1 MNGNPESGEGRSG
14 PLFFVAWIGLAV
26 VTLIAAIAVVT
37 VRGQAVR
44 SQTDLLNQQADQ
56 GQPVLV
62 TALVGRVETRE
73 ISLPGEIHGYYETP
87 IYAKIAGY
95 VKKMLV
101 DKGSRVRAGQL
112 VATIESPET
121 DQQTRNAKASYE
133 IAALTDRRYQALLQQ
148 QVVPRQEADQT
159 RAQMLENYAA
169 WQSYV
174 ATQKY
179 ERVTAPFDGV
189 ITIRNLNPG
198 ALVGSATATG
208 TSSPAIFEVATL
220 KPLRVYLYLPQPFAP
235 LVRDGD
241 AAVVTVSEY
250 PKRDFVG
257 TITRHPAALDQSTRT
272 MQVEVDL
279 PNDDLALYP
288 GMYANVKVTIRGAK
302 QSPKV
307 PDQALIFNNEDVL
320 VPVVRDDRI
329 HLVKVELGID
339 DGINCEVI
347 RGLKGDETI
356 ALGMGQT
363 AHDGELVQPVSLKKN

>member
-1 MNGNPESGEGRSG
+1 MNDNPKPREARTGH
-14 PLFFVAWIGLAV
+14 FFHVAWIGLAV
-26 VTLIAAIAVVT
+26 VMLIAALAVVT
-37 VRGQAVR
+37 VRGEAVR
-44 SQTDLLNQQADQ
+44 SQTDVLEQQAAQ

-62 TALVGRVETRE
+62 TALVGRAETRE

-95 VKKMLV
+95 IKSMLV

-121 DQQTRNAKASYE
+121 DQQTRNAKATYE
-133 IAALTDRRYQALLQQ
+133 IAALTDRRYQALVRQ
-148 QVVPRQEADQT
+148 QVVPQQTADQNH
-159 RAQMLENYAA
+159 AQMLEAYAT
-169 WQSYV
+169 WRSYV
-174 ATQKY
+174 ATQQY
-179 ERVTAPFDGV
+179 ERVTAPFDGM
-189 ITIRNLNPG
+189 ITTRNLHPG
-198 ALVGSATATG
+198 ALVGSASATN
-208 TSSPAIFEVATL
+208 TSTPAIFEIATL

-235 LVRDGD
+235 LVHDGD

-250 PKRDFVG
+250 PQRDFTG
-257 TITRHPAALDQSTRT
+257 TITRHPAALDQNTRT

-302 QSPKV
+302 QSPRV
-307 PDQALIFNNEDVL
+307 PDQALIFNNENVL
-320 VPVVRDDRI
+320 VPVVRDNRI
-329 HLVKVELGID
+329 HLVKVELGLD
-339 DGINCEVI
+339 DGINCEVV

-363 AHDGELVQPVSLKKN
+363 AQDGELVQPVRLKKD